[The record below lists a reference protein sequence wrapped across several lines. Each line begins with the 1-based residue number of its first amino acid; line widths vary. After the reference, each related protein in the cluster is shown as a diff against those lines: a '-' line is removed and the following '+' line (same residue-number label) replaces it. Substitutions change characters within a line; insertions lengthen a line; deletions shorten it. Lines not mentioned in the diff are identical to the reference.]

1 MSESLEL
8 MKIREAAEALK
19 EAAEVNRKLLEAL
32 CREAGLDPADVLAP
46 QLRVKITP

>member
-8 MKIREAAEALK
+8 MKIREAGEALK

-32 CREAGLDPADVLAP
+32 CRVAGLDPADVLAP
-46 QLRVKITP
+46 QGKITP